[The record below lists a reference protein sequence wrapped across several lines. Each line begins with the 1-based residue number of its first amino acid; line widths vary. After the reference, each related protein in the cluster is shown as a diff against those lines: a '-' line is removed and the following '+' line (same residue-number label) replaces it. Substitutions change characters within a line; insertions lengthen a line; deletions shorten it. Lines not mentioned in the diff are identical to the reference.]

1 MRGRVL
7 YVGRDPDLPAFLS
20 LYGSGSFQVT
30 AILPEKYRGEAADL
44 LLWDVDC
51 APLPSDLPAAGRVA
65 TVGYR
70 ADAFLPR
77 PFLYADFE
85 ALLDPAGGAAQT
97 VLSSVGRDLYSGSS
111 RVRLS
116 ALEYDL
122 YALLSGAA
130 AIVPTEALLRVGG
143 RNLTPHALGV
153 ALSSLRKKLDRLPNA
168 PSIRAVRGEGYR
180 LIP

>member
-20 LYGSGSFQVT
+20 LYGSGGFQVT
-30 AILPEKYRGEAADL
+30 ATLPEKYRGEAADL
-44 LLWDVDC
+44 LLWDLDC
-51 APLPSDLPAAGRVA
+51 APLPPNLPAAGRIV

-70 ADAFLPR
+70 VDADLPR

-85 ALLDPAGGAAQT
+85 AFLDPAGGTAQT
-97 VLSSVGRDLYSGSS
+97 ALSEVGRDLYSGSS

-122 YALLSGAA
+122 YSLLSGAA
-130 AIVPTEALLRVGG
+130 ATVPTAALRRVGG
-143 RNLTPHALGV
+143 RNLSPHALGV
-153 ALSSLRKKLDRLPNA
+153 AISSLRKKLDRLPA
-168 PSIRAVRGEGYR
+168 SPSIRAVRGEGYR